1 MKTIITLTETK
12 LIKNPNTK
20 TTYIVESKEV
30 SEVTSRQH
38 SLATCDDTVKWFRR
52 LGGSETV
59 ERSYTSAGYL
69 VTKLISTSPDKQN
82 KTVREYSFKTI
93 YHYEN
98 NL

>member
-1 MKTIITLTETK
+1 MNTIITLTETK

-30 SEVTSRQH
+30 KEVTEREHRLCTNSE
-38 SLATCDDTVKWFRR
+38 TVKWFRR

-69 VTKLISTSPDKQN
+69 VTKLTSTSPDKQN
-82 KTVREYSFKTI
+82 KTVREYTFKTT
-93 YHYEN
+93 
-98 NL
+98 